1 MEMTVLVVRKN
12 IFIDRFSGVYVRVM
26 FSTHINMRIFRLI
39 CINYAVTNLS
49 DTEATYDV
57 EQLLTPTKSTGFSS
71 NNFSFVEK

>member
-1 MEMTVLVVRKN
+1 MKT
-12 IFIDRFSGVYVRVM
+12 
-26 FSTHINMRIFRLI
+26 FRLL
-39 CINYAVTNLS
+39 CINYAVTDLS

>member
-1 MEMTVLVVRKN
+1 MLLGKHFYGPVFWSLRQSDVFNTIYMK
-12 IFIDRFSGVYVRVM
+12 
-26 FSTHINMRIFRLI
+26 IFRLL
-39 CINYAVTNLS
+39 CINYAMTDLS